1 MPNFNP
7 FSSDTEDTS
16 FEQGMPINQAAKNVT
31 KSATQGATQQA
42 NQFGKQ
48 ASDDILKFI
57 YGDTSSQGQDQ
68 GTDEANPS
76 HTDHTNPTAH
86 QAAGANNNTNQNQPS
101 EEQAKME
108 KIRHELFG
116 NYAMKFKS
124 APNSAVNITTD
135 LDQEIEK
142 ARKERE
148 RLEEERKREEEEE
161 EQRKLEA
168 KKQAQQ
174 QELAMPAGKKTGMM
188 MGKKQQQP
196 MAVHLEKT
204 KTESNRG
211 TTG

>member
-7 FSSDTEDTS
+7 FSNDNEDTS
-16 FEQGMPINQAAKNVT
+16 FERGMPINQAAKNVT

-48 ASDDILKFI
+48 ASDDLLKFI
-57 YGDTSSQGQDQ
+57 YGDPTAQDP

-76 HTDHTNPTAH
+76 HTDHNNSASH
-86 QAAGANNNTNQNQPS
+86 HAAGTNSNSNQNQSPD
-101 EEQAKME
+101 EQAKME
-108 KIRHELFG
+108 RVRHELFG
-116 NYAMKFKS
+116 NYAVKFKS
-124 APNSAVNITTD
+124 AQNSAVNITTD
-135 LDQEIEK
+135 IDQEMEK

-168 KKQAQQ
+168 KRQAQQ
-174 QELAMPAGKKTGMM
+174 QDFAMPAGKKTGMM

-196 MAVHLEKT
+196 MAVQLEKT